1 MSSITRCC
9 FSAVLLMAWAGMA
22 FAQKAPGA
30 QVASGINLYK
40 DGEYQRSLEVLQ
52 KALSAGDRLSLEER
66 VEAHKYSAF
75 NQVALGDPA
84 AAREFFSQALHLA
97 PNLTLDPTFV
107 PPKIIA
113 VFEEAKAGLRSA
125 PPKEKGLASRRFS
138 LSLSL
143 GGYQP
148 SDTAYS
154 NDYSG
159 PGVMSDLRFTYTL
172 QRRIDFDLALGSFWK
187 SKSRD
192 TVSLSWDARA
202 LTPGVR
208 YRFLSDSRFQ
218 PYLGAGIPIV
228 TVTGQFVATD
238 PGHGN
243 RVVAK
248 IHSTGSGFMAL
259 GGCDALLN
267 DRFALFAEARY
278 YSLRF
283 TLDRWELNGI
293 SGPVSPAISIDQS
306 GGYFGGGLRLKF

>member
-1 MSSITRCC
+1 MKVVAILLAALLPGLSVLPA
-9 FSAVLLMAWAGMA
+9 SA
-22 FAQKAPGA
+22 QAPDA
-30 QVASGINLYK
+30 QVASGIKLYK
-40 DGEYQRSLEVLQ
+40 AGEYQRSLEVLREAFSSGGQ
-52 KALSAGDRLSLEER
+52 LSIEER
-66 VEAHKYSAF
+66 VEAYKYSAF
-75 NQVALGDPA
+75 DQIAMGDPA
-84 AAREFFSQALHLA
+84 GARESFRQALHLA
-97 PNLTLDPTFV
+97 PNLTLDPVFV
-107 PPKIIA
+107 PPKIIS
-113 VFEEAKAGLRSA
+113 VFEEAKAGLRPVPSR
-125 PPKEKGLASRRFS
+125 EKGTASKRFS

-148 SDTAYS
+148 SDTAYT
-154 NDYSG
+154 NNYSG

-192 TVSLSWDARA
+192 SVSLSWNARA

-228 TVTGQFVATD
+228 TVTGQFVATG
-238 PGHGN
+238 PG
-243 RVVAK
+243 VVAK

-283 TLDRWELNGI
+283 TVDRWELNGI

-306 GGYFGGGLRLKF
+306 GGYLGGGLRFKF